1 MSFTNF
7 NDIAKNAQQ
16 VVTIIHVA
24 TGATVEFPAF
34 IKNFEDNY
42 QLSWGN
48 EQIFGRNDPIK
59 PYQSTT
65 RQINIGFTVLSPDL
79 ASAKKNLFDFS
90 KLTKMIYPVYSEPLD
105 GEGGSIGRV
114 IKAPPLLRLSFV
126 NFIQSA
132 DGMGQLLGC
141 LEGLEFSP
149 DMDPGVFVDER
160 NNIFPKQFDIS
171 FRFTPQH
178 ETPLGWGPEMLEDG
192 FLAESFPY
200 GSRSSSFS
208 ELGNT
213 SNENGALETAANDR
227 ALSN

>member
-7 NDIAKNAQQ
+7 NDIAKNNGQ
-16 VVTIIHVA
+16 VVRIIHVA
-24 TGATVEFPAF
+24 SGKSVEFPAF

-42 QLSWGN
+42 QVGWGS
-48 EQIFGRNDPIK
+48 EQIFGRNDPVK

-65 RQINIGFTVLSPDL
+65 RQISISFTVLSPDL
-79 ASAKKNLFDFS
+79 QSAKKNMHDFS
-90 KLTKMIYPVYSEPLD
+90 LLTKMLYPVYSEPLD
-105 GEGGSIGRV
+105 GEGGSVGRT

-141 LEGLEFSP
+141 LEGLEFAP
-149 DMDPGVFVDER
+149 DMDPGVFIEGEQ
-160 NNIFPKQFDIS
+160 IFPKQFDLS

-178 ETPLGWGPEMLEDG
+178 ETPLGWENDIYPT

-200 GSRSSSFS
+200 GTQDPQAN

-213 SNENGALETAANDR
+213 SNENGSLESAANDR
-227 ALSN
+227 ALS